1 MTYHLRKRGFTIVE
15 ILVVISIIA
24 LLAALMLVVINNV
37 RGAADTAK
45 TTVKLKQITE
55 WMQIWSGTND
65 DRVLPSQFDHTDE
78 EEAGANVVARLD
90 EHVQD
95 DNLFDDFTRGQY
107 QGTWADV
114 LWVDNTMHQVFGLND
129 MEEDESHLLW
139 STNAPDNDIY
149 DTKESFD
156 HPFRSTLENSR
167 GPYKGLPGFFAA
179 NDFFDSRSDEDVD
192 GDTPSTVDRYYTYA
206 MIHSP
211 ARSVYLVDS
220 VAGETIGDEPAPWL
234 YDFDV
239 DPTGQVV
246 EPDAITQGEV
256 DYRYGG
262 ACMLLLLDGSTARRA
277 PWPER
282 GPTDLDDPKAID
294 LSLYGQ
300 GYRVHELTKRK
311 SMPQTVP

>member
-1 MTYHLRKRGFTIVE
+1 MTYYLRKRGFTIVE

-24 LLAALMLVVINNV
+24 LLAALMLVVINNA
-37 RGAADTAK
+37 RGAADSAR

-55 WMQIWSGTND
+55 WMQIWSGNNE
-65 DRVLPSQFDHTDE
+65 DRVLPSQFDQSDE
-78 EEAGANVVARLD
+78 VEAGANVTARLD
-90 EHVQD
+90 EHAED
-95 DNLFDDFTRGQY
+95 DNLFDNVTRGQY
-107 QGTWADV
+107 QGTWADL
-114 LWVDNTMHQVFGLND
+114 LWVDNTMHQVFGLD
-129 MEEDESHLLW
+129 DLEEGESHLIW
-139 STNAPDNDIY
+139 ATNAPDNDIF

-179 NDFFDSRSDEDVD
+179 NDFFDSRSDDDAD
-192 GDTPSTVDRYYTYA
+192 GDTSSTVDRYYTYA
-206 MIHSP
+206 MIHTP

-220 VAGETIGDEPAPWL
+220 VAGETIDDDPGPWL

-239 DPTGQVV
+239 DADGQVI
-246 EPDAITQGEV
+246 EPDEPTNGEV

-262 ACMLLLLDGSTARRA
+262 ECMLLLLDGSTARRA

-282 GPTDLDDPKAID
+282 GPSDLDDPKAID
-294 LSLYGQ
+294 LSLYGR

-311 SMPQTVP
+311 SIPEAGP

>member
-1 MTYHLRKRGFTIVE
+1 MTNKLRKRGFTIVE

-24 LLAALMLVVINNV
+24 ILAAMLLVVVNNA
-37 RGAADTAK
+37 RSAADTAK

-55 WMQIWSGTND
+55 WMQLWSGSNN

-78 EEAGANVVARLD
+78 VDAGASVVARLD
-90 EHVQD
+90 EHASD
-95 DNLFDDFTRGQY
+95 DNLFDDLNRGQY
-107 QGTWADV
+107 QGTWADL
-114 LWVDNTMHQVFGLND
+114 LWVDSTMHQVYGLND
-129 MEEDESHLLW
+129 TEEDDPQHLLW
-139 STNAPDNDIY
+139 SDNAPDNDIY
-149 DTKESFD
+149 DTKETFD

-179 NDFFDSRSDEDVD
+179 NDFFDSRSDDDAD
-192 GDTPSTVDRYYTYA
+192 GDTSSTVDRYYTYA
-206 MIHSP
+206 MIHSA

-220 VAGETIGDEPAPWL
+220 AVAETIGDEPDPWL
-234 YDFDV
+234 YDFHTD
-239 DPTGQVV
+239 DSGQIIG
-246 EPDAITQGEV
+246 PDEETEGEV

-262 ACMLLLLDGSTARRA
+262 ECMLLLLDGSTARMT

-282 GPTDLDDPKAID
+282 GPSSLSDPADVD

-311 SMPQTVP
+311 STP

>member
-1 MTYHLRKRGFTIVE
+1 MTYHFRKRGFTIVE

-24 LLAALMLVVINNV
+24 LLAALMLVVVNNA

-55 WMQIWSGTND
+55 WMQIWSGNND

-78 EEAGANVVARLD
+78 VEAGANAIARLRD
-90 EHVQD
+90 PDHIQD
-95 DNLFDDFTRGQY
+95 DNLFDDMTRGQY
-107 QGTWADV
+107 QGTWADL

-129 MEEDESHLLW
+129 MEEDEQHLLW

-149 DTKESFD
+149 DIKESFN
-156 HPFRSTLENSR
+156 HPFRSTFENSR

-179 NDFFDSRSDEDVD
+179 NDFFDSRSDEDSD
-192 GDTPSTVDRYYTYA
+192 GDTLSKVDRDYTYS
-206 MIHSP
+206 MIHSA

-220 VAGETIGDEPAPWL
+220 VVGETIGDEPGPWM
-234 YDFDV
+234 YDFHTDNS
-239 DPTGQVV
+239 GQIIG
-246 EPDAITQGEV
+246 PDEETEGEV

-262 ACMLLLLDGSTARRA
+262 ECMLLLLDGSTVRMT

-282 GPTDLDDPKAID
+282 GPSTLSDPDDVD

-311 SMPQTVP
+311 STP